1 MTAVAGLGPVVRFRD
16 WLGRYL
22 AGFGG
27 EPTVILCA
35 APALLIVSHYQ
46 GQTGYYRT
54 FVGDRFDAAPF
65 APALGHFWW
74 FGMSLFLYFVMP
86 LVIAVATRGSFFR
99 RYGLGLGDWRAG
111 LGLTGLLLAVMLPAT
126 WYASKLD
133 AFRGYYPLAG
143 SAAYQLAIGG
153 KQVVSLGLFV
163 AYELGYFAY
172 FIGWEFL
179 YRGWMLNGLL
189 RPYGRVGAVL
199 IQTVPFAIM
208 HLGKAELEA
217 LGSIVA
223 GLALGLLALR
233 TRSFWYGA
241 LVHGVVAVWMDWL
254 SAKGALFPPAA

>member
-1 MTAVAGLGPVVRFRD
+1 MEGSTRPGVVRRTLR
-16 WLGRYL
+16 WLRAAL
-22 AGFGG
+22 MGFGG

-35 APALLIVSHYQ
+35 VPALLIVSHYQ
-46 GQTGYYRT
+46 GNTGYYRT
-54 FVGDRFDAAPF
+54 ILGDRLDAAPY

-74 FGMSLFLYFVMP
+74 FGMSLCLYFVTP
-86 LVIAVATRGSFFR
+86 LLLAYATKGSFFR
-99 RYGLGLGDWRAG
+99 RYGLGLGDWKAG
-111 LGLTGLLLAVMLPAT
+111 LGLTALLLTVMLPAT
-126 WYASKLD
+126 WYASTLES
-133 AFRGYYPLAG
+133 FRGIYPLAG
-143 SAAYQLAIGG
+143 QAAYKLAIDGQ
-153 KQVVSLGLFV
+153 QVVSLELFL

-179 YRGWMLNGLL
+179 YRGWMLNGLMKH
-189 RPYGRVGAVL
+189 YGKAGAIL

-241 LVHGVVAVWMDWL
+241 LLHGVVAVWMDWL
-254 SAKGALFPPAA
+254 AAKSALFPPSP